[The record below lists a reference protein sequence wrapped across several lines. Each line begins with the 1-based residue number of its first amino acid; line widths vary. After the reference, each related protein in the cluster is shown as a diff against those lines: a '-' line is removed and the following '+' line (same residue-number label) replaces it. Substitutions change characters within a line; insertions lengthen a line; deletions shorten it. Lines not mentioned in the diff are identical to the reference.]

1 MKVVQAIITG
11 DIIDSTRL
19 NEAERK
25 KMLAALKKV
34 FHEIEDKEQKV
45 DFKIYRGDSFQ
56 GNCPDPEEALWI
68 SLKIKTALLKV
79 NLSSNQ
85 TLDARIAI
93 GIGKTGKLIK
103 NIGTAD
109 GEAFR
114 NSGQLLNPKTKE
126 EYKKLKDYTFL
137 FKSPWDEVNE
147 EMDVLLSALDA
158 LISKWTT
165 EQAEV
170 IYELLKHKTQ
180 TQIAAELNKSQSSIS
195 ERIQNANWLV
205 VSNILARYQTVITRY
220 MTRE

>member
-1 MKVVQAIITG
+1 MEVVQAIITG

-34 FHEIEDKEQKV
+34 FQEIEDKKQKA
-45 DFKIYRGDSFQ
+45 DFKIFRGDSFQ
-56 GNCPDPEEALWI
+56 GNCPEPENALWI

-79 NLSSNQ
+79 SILTNQ
-85 TLDARIAI
+85 ALDARIAI

-126 EYKKLKDYTFL
+126 EYKKLKDYKLL
-137 FKSPWDEVNE
+137 FKSPWNEVNE
-147 EMDVLLSALDA
+147 EMEVLLSALDG
-158 LISKWTT
+158 LLSKWTT

-170 IYELLKHKTQ
+170 IHELLKNKTQ

-195 ERIQNANWLV
+195 ERIQNANWLAV
-205 VSNILARYQTVITRY
+205 NNILARYQTVITRY
-220 MTRE
+220 IKQE